1 MPTPLPKLAAP
12 ARRALDAAGIA
23 DLEDLA
29 RHSAAEIN
37 QLHGMGPNALTTLR
51 DALAEGGAG
60 FRGRRMSR
68 TLFDRSV
75 TANAVPARHSRAS

>member
-23 DLEDLA
+23 DLEHLA

-51 DALAEGGAG
+51 DALAEAGLGFEGGE
-60 FRGRRMSR
+60 
-68 TLFDRSV
+68 
-75 TANAVPARHSRAS
+75 